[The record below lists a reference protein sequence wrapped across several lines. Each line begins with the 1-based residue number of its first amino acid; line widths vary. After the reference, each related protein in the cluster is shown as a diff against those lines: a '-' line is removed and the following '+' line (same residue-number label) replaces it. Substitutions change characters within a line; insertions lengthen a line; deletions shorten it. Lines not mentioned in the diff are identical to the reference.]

1 MKILKKISKQKQRT
15 YEGES
20 DLNIENADM
29 IICRCQ
35 EVTLKDVVQAIAEGA
50 TTVNEIKRRT
60 RAGMGL
66 CQGRSC
72 SRLVRKILAEH
83 TGQKFAKVIPGTFRP
98 PVRPIALSTLASLEK
113 DTDDKS

>member
-1 MKILKKISKQKQRT
+1 MSKQKQRT

-20 DLNIENADM
+20 DISVENADM

-35 EVTLKDVVQAIAEGA
+35 EVTLKEIVQAIAEGA

-66 CQGRSC
+66 CQGKSC
-72 SRLVRKILAEH
+72 SILVRKILAEH
-83 TGQKFAKVIPGTFRP
+83 TGQKFAKVMPGTSRP
-98 PVRPIALSTLASLEK
+98 PVRPIALSTLASLED
-113 DTDDKS
+113 DTDGKS